1 MANKYVKMLNE
12 MSGFVDHQKDYF
24 VEGVRTPSS
33 SVNFV
38 FGNTHLIPF
47 GASCIL
53 WGPPKGGKSLISSFM
68 IGQLHKDYPD
78 AIAIKINTELREHF
92 QMTPRSMKMFGI
104 DPDRY
109 AARNTGKAE
118 EIFDFIEKE
127 VVDLCQKGAKIKLIV
142 IDSIT
147 DIMGRNLANAESVG
161 KFLMGDDA
169 ATQQAGL
176 RRIRSVLRE
185 WGITLVMISQE
196 RAVLD
201 PVEIMRGKKTKMAGA
216 FYLKHFAEYFVYVA
230 PNESKEGKEDFL
242 GHKLEDESL
251 TDMVGNSEKAFQKVK
266 VVMNDSSVGIA
277 KRAGEF
283 TFHKFKGIVNMEEE
297 AFKMACARNVLERPN
312 NRTYVLKDW
321 PSKGQQ
327 AQWVGKEETLTNI
340 RLNDDLAKELVNRVK
355 AKDIDQFRNG
365 IEDTDTDIT
374 TEIADDQPK

>member
-1 MANKYVKMLNE
+1 MANKYVQILNKMD
-12 MSGFVDHQKDYF
+12 GFVDHQKDYYQ
-24 VEGVRTPSS
+24 EGVRTPSS

-104 DPDRY
+104 DPERY
-109 AARNTGKAE
+109 AARNTNKPE

-127 VVDLCQKGAKIKLIV
+127 VVELCQNGAKIKLIV

-147 DIMGRNLANAESVG
+147 DILGRKLSNAESVTQHV
-161 KFLMGDDA
+161 MGDDA

-176 RRIRSVLRE
+176 RRIRSVLRNY
-185 WGITLVMISQE
+185 GITLVMISQE
-196 RAVLD
+196 RAVMD
-201 PVEIMRGKKTKMAGA
+201 PVEIMRGKKTQMAGA

-230 PNESKEGKEDFL
+230 QNETKEGKADFL
-242 GHKLEDESL
+242 GNKLEDESMQ
-251 TDMVGNSEKAFQKVK
+251 DMVGNSEKVAQKVK

-283 TFHKFKGIVNMEEE
+283 TFHKFKGIINKHEE
-297 AFKMACARNVLERPN
+297 AFKLAVARKVFEQPN
-312 NRTYVLKDW
+312 NRTYVLKNW
-321 PSKGQQ
+321 PVMGEESK
-327 AQWVGKEETLTNI
+327 WVGKEETLTNI
-340 RLNDDLAKELVNRVK
+340 SGNDDLARELINRVK
-355 AKDIDQFRNG
+355 LKDIEQFRSG
-365 IEDTDTDIT
+365 IDDEDIDTTSILENDKS
-374 TEIADDQPK
+374 Q